1 MPDETIDQ
9 LKNAMLAL
17 DMDAALRA
25 TSAVVKSQSE
35 SAAKEAVDA
44 VTQALQVV
52 GKRFQEGEW
61 FLSELVY
68 AGEVAKEVMALL
80 SPLMQAEAS
89 ESQGTVVIGT
99 VAGDLHD
106 LGKNIFINY
115 ARSAGFKV
123 IDLGV
128 DVPTAKFARAVKEHQ
143 PLALGMSCLLTS
155 TEKELGKVIEELKK
169 QGLREKV
176 KVVIGGAALSERTA
190 GDVGADVF
198 APDVITGLDIIKKWS
213 GAR

>member
-1 MPDETIDQ
+1 MPDNTIGQ
-9 LKNAMLAL
+9 LKDAMLAL
-17 DMDAALRA
+17 DMDAAVKAANDVVETQSKA
-25 TSAVVKSQSE
+25 TV
-35 SAAKEAVDA
+35 KEAVDA

-68 AGEVAKEVMALL
+68 AGEIAKEVMALL

-89 ESQGTVVIGT
+89 RSQGTVVIGT

-115 ARSAGFKV
+115 ARSAGFEV

-128 DVPTAKFARAVKEHQ
+128 DVPTAKFASAVKEHK

-155 TEKELGKVIEELKK
+155 TEKELGRVIEELKK
-169 QGLREKV
+169 QGARETV
-176 KVVIGGAALSERTA
+176 KVIIGGAALSERTA
-190 GDVGADVF
+190 KDVGADVF
-198 APDVITGLDIIKKWS
+198 APDAITGLDIIKKWS
-213 GAR
+213 AAR

>member
-1 MPDETIDQ
+1 MPDNTTEQ

-17 DMDAALRA
+17 DMDAAIKA
-25 TSAVVKSQSE
+25 TNDVVKTQSKSAV
-35 SAAKEAVDA
+35 KEAVDA

-52 GKRFQEGEW
+52 GKRFQDGEW
-61 FLSELVY
+61 FLAELVY
-68 AGEVAKEVMALL
+68 AGEVAKEVMNLL

-89 ESQGTVVIGT
+89 HSQGTIIIGT

-115 ARSAGFKV
+115 ARSSGFNV
-123 IDLGV
+123 VDMGV
-128 DVPTAKFARAVKEHQ
+128 DVPAAKFASAVKEHK

-155 TEKELGKVIEELKK
+155 TEKELGKVIEELRK
-169 QGLREKV
+169 QGLRDKV

-190 GDVGADVF
+190 RDVAADAF
-198 APDVITGLDIIKKWS
+198 APDAITGLDIIKKWS
-213 GAR
+213 AS

>member
-1 MPDETIDQ
+1 MPDNTIQQ
-9 LKNAMLAL
+9 LKDAMLAL
-17 DMDAALRA
+17 DMDAALKA
-25 TSAVVKSQSE
+25 TNDVVKSQSKP
-35 SAAKEAVDA
+35 AVKEAVDA
-44 VTQALQVV
+44 VTQALGVV
-52 GKRFQEGEW
+52 GKRFQDGEW

-89 ESQGTVVIGT
+89 QSQGTVVIGT

-106 LGKNIFINY
+106 LGKNIFVNY

-128 DVPTAKFARAVKEHQ
+128 DVPTSKFAGAVKEHK

-155 TEKELGKVIEELKK
+155 TEKELGKVIEDLKK
-169 QGLREKV
+169 QGVRETV
-176 KVVIGGAALSERTA
+176 KVIIGGAALSERTA
-190 GDVGADVF
+190 KDVAADAF
-198 APDVITGLDIIKKWS
+198 ASDAITGLDIIKKWS
-213 GAR
+213 AAR

>member
-1 MPDETIDQ
+1 MPDDTIEQ

-17 DMDAALRA
+17 DIDAALKA
-25 TSAVVKSQSE
+25 TNAVVKSQSKP
-35 SAAKEAVDA
+35 AVKEAVDA

-68 AGEVAKEVMALL
+68 AGEIAKEVMALL

-89 ESQGTVVIGT
+89 QSKGTVVIGT

-115 ARSAGFKV
+115 ALSAGFKV

-128 DVPTAKFARAVKEHQ
+128 DVPTAKFVSAVKEHK
-143 PLALGMSCLLTS
+143 PLALGLSCLLTS

-190 GDVGADVF
+190 KDVVADAF
-198 APDVITGLDIIKKWS
+198 APDAITGLDIIKKWS
-213 GAR
+213 AAR